1 MKTNKIFVSGLMNIE
16 TTVKIKSFPINYF
29 PIDYPFFG
37 VNSSVSGVGVNVG
50 KALKNLMRLN

>member
-50 KALKNLMRLN
+50 KALKN